1 MKARYLLALLLVV
14 MCAWAG
20 PALAQSQA
28 VNGSIEGTVKDIQGA
43 VLPGVTVTLVNI
55 DTGTQRVVETNN
67 SGLYRAAL
75 LPLGKYKLMF
85 QLNGFSRLEQ
95 TEVELTA
102 GLALVL
108 NETLKVSTVSE
119 AITVTAETPA
129 VDLGKIDMGRNINE
143 REVKNLPLVSRNPYN
158 FALLEPGVIGNENS
172 EFGVPR
178 FSANGALLRINY
190 QVDGNTNTQKDRA
203 GLRLMPMSEVMISE
217 VKIVTSGYAPEFG
230 QTTGVVYNA
239 ITPSGTNTIKG
250 DGAYRFRRTPMTA
263 TPFYL
268 AAGAA
273 QPQENLDIFTG
284 DVGGPIIKNTLHYYA
299 GFEHTYRDMQR
310 VITIDPAVAASVG
323 VEPQPGAVPAY
334 QSVTFFIGKGD
345 WQISPGQAFTLRL
358 NTFKNNNPYN
368 MGGGGNTAV
377 ERSVDYTDKMFSI
390 GGQLV
395 STLGPSRLNE
405 MRVQWAQRHNNRVP
419 SANAATGPA
428 VNISGSISF
437 GAPVDSG
444 TEFQQDI
451 YQFIDNFTLM
461 RGNHSY
467 KAGIDYQYVK
477 DFRGV
482 NETPVYTFGTTAAY
496 NAALAGTSPLG
507 YSTFAQTVGVPTLN
521 FNDSLFSAFVQD
533 DWRLSSSF
541 KMVYGARYDLYL
553 YPGGV
558 PNATYALQQHF
569 NIDKNN
575 VAPRVG
581 FAWTIG
587 ADQKTVLRASTGI
600 MYDQPLLAIV
610 EQSYTQ
616 SSNPSRLSVN
626 LNGTGNSGGASPGAP
641 PFPASLS
648 NPPPG
653 YTIPLSSRTIFAMD
667 PNFVTGRTFQ
677 NNIQLQRGIGR
688 DYSAAIGFIYSR
700 GYNLPTVLDN
710 NLLATGTFLAD
721 GRNVFSTAVNASTRV
736 DPNFNH
742 IQVAQSIG
750 DSTYKGLTLQFGKRW
765 SHNIQ
770 YDFNYTLARGI
781 DNAVMTST
789 LAQQGD
795 DAPSD
800 PLNLGRDRG
809 PNALDIR
816 HTFNASVVAMSSW
829 HRGSAFW
836 QHFLSNNQMGLIL
849 QFNSGSDFT
858 VRSNLDLNKD
868 ATGNDRPLFVGRN
881 SMYLPPR
888 YNTNLRYSRF
898 FTISGARRFEFQ
910 AEFQNLFNTL
920 QVSTV
925 NRTINVNADGS
936 PILPIPATGGDFPG
950 TAAYEQ
956 RKFQIGLKF
965 YF

>member
-1 MKARYLLALLLVV
+1 
-14 MCAWAG
+14 
-20 PALAQSQA
+20 
-28 VNGSIEGTVKDIQGA
+28 
-43 VLPGVTVTLVNI
+43 
-55 DTGTQRVVETNN
+55 
-67 SGLYRAAL
+67 
-75 LPLGKYKLMF
+75 
-85 QLNGFSRLEQ
+85 
-95 TEVELTA
+95 
-102 GLALVL
+102 
-108 NETLKVSTVSE
+108 
-119 AITVTAETPA
+119 
-129 VDLGKIDMGRNINE
+129 
-143 REVKNLPLVSRNPYN
+143 
-158 FALLEPGVIGNENS
+158 
-172 EFGVPR
+172 
-178 FSANGALLRINY
+178 
-190 QVDGNTNTQKDRA
+190 
-203 GLRLMPMSEVMISE
+203 
-217 VKIVTSGYAPEFG
+217 
-230 QTTGVVYNA
+230 
-239 ITPSGTNTIKG
+239 
-250 DGAYRFRRTPMTA
+250 
-263 TPFYL
+263 
-268 AAGAA
+268 
-273 QPQENLDIFTG
+273 
-284 DVGGPIIKNTLHYYA
+284 
-299 GFEHTYRDMQR
+299 
-310 VITIDPAVAASVG
+310 
-323 VEPQPGAVPAY
+323 
-334 QSVTFFIGKGD
+334 
-345 WQISPGQAFTLRL
+345 
-358 NTFKNNNPYN
+358 
-368 MGGGGNTAV
+368 
-377 ERSVDYTDKMFSI
+377 
-390 GGQLV
+390 
-395 STLGPSRLNE
+395 
-405 MRVQWAQRHNNRVP
+405 
-419 SANAATGPA
+419 
-428 VNISGSISF
+428 
-437 GAPVDSG
+437 
-444 TEFQQDI
+444 
-451 YQFIDNFTLM
+451 
-461 RGNHSY
+461 
-467 KAGIDYQYVK
+467 
-477 DFRGV
+477 
-482 NETPVYTFGTTAAY
+482 
-496 NAALAGTSPLG
+496 
-507 YSTFAQTVGVPTLN
+507 
-521 FNDSLFSAFVQD
+521 
-533 DWRLSSSF
+533 
-541 KMVYGARYDLYL
+541 
-553 YPGGV
+553 
-558 PNATYALQQHF
+558 
-569 NIDKNN
+569 
-575 VAPRVG
+575 
-581 FAWTIG
+581 
-587 ADQKTVLRASTGI
+587 

-626 LNGTGNSGGASPGAP
+626 LNGTGNSGGASAGAP

-750 DSTYKGLTLQFGKRW
+750 DSTYKGFTLQFGKRW

-770 YDFNYTLARGI
+770 YDFNYTFARGI

-800 PLNLGRDRG
+800 PLNLERDRG

-829 HRGSAFW
+829 HRGNAFW

-898 FTISGARRFEFQ
+898 FAISGARRLEFQ

-956 RKFQIGLKF
+956 RKFQIGFKF

>member
-1 MKARYLLALLLVV
+1 MKPRQLLASLVV
-14 MCAWAG
+14 VCWAWAG
-20 PALAQSQA
+20 SAFAQSSA
-28 VNGSIEGTVKDIQGA
+28 INGTIEGTVRDIQGG
-43 VLPGVTVTLVNI
+43 VLPGVTVTVVNV
-55 DTGTQRVVETNN
+55 DTGTQRVVTTNT
-67 SGLYRAAL
+67 SGLFRAATM
-75 LPLGKYKLMF
+75 PLGKYKLTF
-85 QLNGFSRLEQ
+85 DLNGFSKLEQ
-95 TEVELTA
+95 TDVDLEA
-102 GLALVL
+102 GQTVVL
-108 NETLKVSTVSE
+108 NETMKVATVSE
-119 AITVTAETPA
+119 AVTVTSETPA

-143 REVKNLPLVSRNPYN
+143 REMKNLPLVSRNPYN

-178 FSANGALLRINY
+178 FSANGALLRVNY

-217 VKIVTSGYAPEFG
+217 VKVVTSGYAPEFG
-230 QTTGVVYNA
+230 QTTGLVYNA

-263 TPFYL
+263 TPYYL

-273 QPQENLDIFTG
+273 KPQENLDIFTG
-284 DVGGPIIKNTLHYYA
+284 DIGGPIIKDKLHYYG

-310 VITIDPAVAASVG
+310 VITIDPAVAQSVG
-323 VEPQPGAVPAY
+323 VAAQPGAVPAY

-345 WQISPGQAFTLRL
+345 WQIRPGEAFSVRL

-368 MGGGGNTAV
+368 MGGGGNTAI
-377 ERSVDYTDKMFSI
+377 ERSVDFYDKMFSF

-395 STLGPSRLNE
+395 STLGPDKLNE
-405 MRVQWAQRHNNRVP
+405 MRVQWAQRHNDRFASP
-419 SANAATGPA
+419 GAAEGEA

-444 TEFQQDI
+444 SEFQQDI

-467 KAGIDYQYVK
+467 KAGVDYQYVK

-482 NETPVYTFGTTAAY
+482 NQTPTYTFTTTAAY
-496 NAALAGTSPLG
+496 NAAASGAAPFG
-507 YSTFAQTVGVPTLN
+507 YSTFSQTTGVPTLN
-521 FNDSLFSAFVQD
+521 FNDALFSGFVQD
-533 DWRLSSSF
+533 DWKVSPDF
-541 KMVYGARYDLYL
+541 KALYGVRYDVYL
-553 YPGGV
+553 YPSGV
-558 PNATYALQQHF
+558 PGSTYPLQQHF

-575 VAPRVG
+575 FAPRVG
-581 FAWTIG
+581 IAWTLG
-587 ADQKTVLRASTGI
+587 DDKKTVLRASTGI

-610 EQSYTQ
+610 EQAFTQ
-616 SSNPSRLSVN
+616 SANPSRVTVN
-626 LNGTGNSGGASPGAP
+626 LNGTGNASGASPGAP

-653 YTIPLSSRTIFAMD
+653 FSIPLSSRTIFAMD

-688 DYSAAIGFIYSR
+688 DYSASVGFIYSK
-700 GYNLPTVLDN
+700 GYNLPVVLDT
-710 NLLATGTFLAD
+710 NLLPTGQFLAD
-721 GRNVFSTAVNASTRV
+721 GRNIFSTAVNASTRV
-736 DPNFNH
+736 DPNYNH
-742 IQVAQSIG
+742 INVAQSIG
-750 DSTYKGLTLQFGKRW
+750 VSTYKGFTLEFGKRW

-770 YDFNYTLARGI
+770 YDLNYTLARGI
-781 DNAVMTST
+781 DNAVMTTT

-795 DAPSD
+795 DPASD
-800 PLNLGRDRG
+800 PLNLNRDTG

-816 HTFNASVVAMSSW
+816 HTFNGSIVAMSSW

-836 QHFLSNNQMGLIL
+836 QHFLSNNQVGVIL

-858 VRSNLDLNKD
+858 VRSNTDLNKD
-868 ATGNDRPLFVGRN
+868 GQGNDRPLNVGRN

-898 FTISGARRFEFQ
+898 FTISGARRIEFQ

-920 QVSTV
+920 QVSGV
-925 NRTINVNADGS
+925 NRTINVAADGT
-936 PILPIPATGGDFPG
+936 PLTAIPSDGSGFPG
-950 TAAYEQ
+950 TSAYEQ
-956 RKFQIGLKF
+956 RKFQIGFKF

>member
-1 MKARYLLALLLVV
+1 MKPRQVV
-14 MCAWAG
+14 MWLAVLCWAWSGSAF
-20 PALAQSQA
+20 AQSQA
-28 VNGSIEGTVKDIQGA
+28 VNGTIEGTVKDAQGG
-43 VLPGVTVTLVNI
+43 VLPGVTVTVLNI
-55 DTGTQRVVETNN
+55 DTGTQRVVVTNT
-67 SGLYRAAL
+67 SGLFRAAL
-75 LPLGKYKLMF
+75 LPLGKYKLNF
-85 QLNGFSRLEQ
+85 ELNGFAKLEQ
-95 TEVELTA
+95 TGVDLGA
-102 GLALVL
+102 GQDIVL
-108 NETLKVSTVSE
+108 NETLKVGALTE
-119 AITVTAETPA
+119 AVTVTAETPA

-143 REVKNLPLVSRNPYN
+143 REIKNLPLVSRNPYN

-178 FSANGALLRINY
+178 FSANGALLRVNY

-217 VKIVTSGYAPEFG
+217 VKVVTSGYAPEFG
-230 QTTGVVYNA
+230 QTTGLVFNA

-263 TPFYL
+263 TPFFL

-273 QPQENLDIFTG
+273 KPQENLDILTG
-284 DVGGPIIKNTLHYYA
+284 DVGGPIIKDKLHYYA
-299 GFEHTYRDMQR
+299 GVEHTYRDMQR

-323 VEPQPGAVPAY
+323 VAPQPGAVPAY
-334 QSVTFFIGKGD
+334 QSVTFFIGKAD
-345 WQISPGQAFTLRL
+345 WQLKPGQAASIRL

-377 ERSVDYTDKMFSI
+377 ERSVDFFDKMFSLS
-390 GGQLV
+390 GQLI
-395 STLGPSRLNE
+395 STLGSSRLNE
-405 MRVQWAQRHNNRVP
+405 LRVQWAQRHNDRFP
-419 SANAATGPA
+419 SPGAATGPA

-444 TEFQQDI
+444 SEFQQDI
-451 YQFIDNFTLM
+451 YQFIDNFTVM
-461 RGNHSY
+461 RGDHSF
-467 KAGIDYQYVK
+467 KTGIDYQYVK

-482 NETPVYTFGTTAAY
+482 NQTPTYTFTTTAAY
-496 NAALAGTSPLG
+496 NAALSGAAPLG
-507 YSTFAQTVGVPTLN
+507 YSTFSQTTGVPTLN
-521 FNDSLFSAFVQD
+521 FNDSLLSAFVQD
-533 DWRLSSSF
+533 DWRVTSDF
-541 KMVYGARYDLYL
+541 KMVYGLRYDVYL
-553 YPGGV
+553 YPNGV
-558 PNATYALQQHF
+558 PDATYALQQHF

-575 VAPRVG
+575 LAPRLG
-581 FAWTIG
+581 FAWTMG
-587 ADQKTVLRASTGI
+587 DDKKTVLRASTGI

-610 EQSYTQ
+610 EQAYTQ
-616 SSNPSRLSVN
+616 SSNPSRITVN
-626 LNGTGNSGGASPGAP
+626 LNGTGNASGASPGAP
-641 PFPASLS
+641 PFPVSLS
-648 NPPPG
+648 NPPAG
-653 YTIPLSSRTIFAMD
+653 FVIPLSSRTIFAMD

-688 DYSAAIGFIYSR
+688 DFSAAIGFIYSK
-700 GYNLPTVLDN
+700 GYNLPVVLDT
-710 NLLATGTFLAD
+710 NLLPTGTFLAD

-742 IQVAQSIG
+742 IMVAQSIG
-750 DSTYKGLTLQFGKRW
+750 DSTYKGMTLQFGKRW

-781 DNAVMTST
+781 DNAVMTTT

-800 PLNLGRDRG
+800 PLNLERDRG

-829 HRGSAFW
+829 HHGSAFW
-836 QHFLSNNQMGLIL
+836 QHFLSNNQVGLIL

-858 VRSNLDLNKD
+858 VRGNTDLNKD
-868 ATGNDRPLFVGRN
+868 GTGNDRPLNVGRN

-898 FTISGARRFEFQ
+898 FTISGARRVEFQ

-920 QVSTV
+920 QVSGV
-925 NRTINVNADGS
+925 NRTVNVNPDGS
-936 PILPIPATGGDFPG
+936 PITPIPGSGGDFPG
-950 TAAYEQ
+950 TSAYEQ
-956 RKFQIGLKF
+956 RKFQIGFKF

>member
-1 MKARYLLALLLVV
+1 MKSRHLLALLAIA
-14 MCAWAG
+14 CWAWAG

-28 VNGSIEGTVKDIQGA
+28 VNGSIEGTVKDILGG
-43 VLPGVTVTLVNI
+43 VLPGVTVTLVNL
-55 DTGTQRVVETNN
+55 DTGTQRVVVTNS
-67 SGLYRAAL
+67 SGVYRAAL
-75 LPLGKYKLMF
+75 LPLGKYKLRF
-85 QLNGFSRLEQ
+85 ELNGFAKLEQ

-108 NETLKVSTVSE
+108 NETLKVGTVSE
-119 AITVTAETPA
+119 AVTVTSETPA
-129 VDLGKIDMGRNINE
+129 IDLGKIDMGRNINE

-190 QVDGNTNTQKDRA
+190 QVDGNSNTQKDRA

-217 VKIVTSGYAPEFG
+217 VKVVTSGYAPEFG

-239 ITPSGTNTIKG
+239 ITPSGTNTTKG
-250 DGAYRFRRTPMTA
+250 DGAYRFRRTGMTA
-263 TPFYL
+263 APYFL

-273 QPQENLDIFTG
+273 KPQENLDIVTG
-284 DVGGPIIKNTLHYYA
+284 DVGGPIIKDKLHYYG

-310 VITIDPAVAASVG
+310 VITIDSAVAASVG
-323 VEPQPGAVPAY
+323 VPPQPGAVPAY

-345 WQISPGQAFTLRL
+345 WQLKPGQAFTVRL

-368 MGGGGNTAV
+368 AGSGGNTAMS
-377 ERSVDYTDKMFSI
+377 RSADYWDKMFSL

-395 STLGPSRLNE
+395 STMGASRLNE
-405 MRVQWAQRHNNRVP
+405 LRVQWAQRHNKRF
-419 SANAATGPA
+419 ANSDSGTGPA
-428 VNISGSISF
+428 INISGSISF
-437 GAPVDSG
+437 GGPLNDG
-444 TEFQQDI
+444 EDFQQDI

-461 RGNHSY
+461 HGNHSF
-467 KAGIDYQYVK
+467 KAGLDYQYVK
-477 DFRGV
+477 DHRAV
-482 NETPVYTFGTTAAY
+482 NETATFAFTTVAAY
-496 NAALAGTSPLG
+496 NAALSGAAPYG
-507 YSTFAQTVGVPTLN
+507 YSTFGQTVGVPTLD
-521 FNDSLFSAFVQD
+521 FTDGLFSGFVQD
-533 DWRLSSSF
+533 DWRVSADF
-541 KMVYGARYDLYL
+541 KAVYGVRYDVYL
-553 YPGGV
+553 YPNGV
-558 PNATYALQQHF
+558 PNATYPLQQHF

-575 VAPRVG
+575 FAPRLG
-581 FAWTIG
+581 FAWTLG
-587 ADQKTVLRASTGI
+587 SDKKTVLRASTGM

-610 EQSYTQ
+610 EQAYTQ
-616 SSNPSRLSVN
+616 SSNPARITVN
-626 LNGTGNSGGASPGAP
+626 LNGTGNSSGASPGAP
-641 PFPASLS
+641 PFPSTLS

-688 DYSAAIGFIYSR
+688 DYSAAIGFIYSK
-700 GYNLPTVLDN
+700 GYNLPVVLDT

-721 GRNVFSTAVNASTRV
+721 GRNVFSTAVNAATRV
-736 DPNFNH
+736 DPNYNH
-742 IQVAQSIG
+742 ISVAQSVG
-750 DSTYKGLTLQFGKRW
+750 DSTYKGLTLQFTRRW

-770 YDFNYTLARGI
+770 YDLNYTFARGV
-781 DNAVMTST
+781 DNAVMTTT

-795 DAPSD
+795 DPPSD
-800 PLNLGRDRG
+800 PLNLERDRG
-809 PNALDIR
+809 PNALDIH
-816 HTFNASVVAMSSW
+816 HTFNTSVVAMSSW
-829 HRGSAFW
+829 HRGNKAV
-836 QHFLSNNQMGLIL
+836 QQILSNNQVGLIL

-858 VRSNLDLNKD
+858 VRSNTDLNKD
-868 ATGNDRPLFVGRN
+868 GTGNDRPLNVTRN

-898 FTISGARRFEFQ
+898 FTLSGARRFEFQ

-920 QVSTV
+920 QVSGV

-936 PILPIPATGGDFPG
+936 PQTAIPATGGDFPG
-950 TAAYEQ
+950 TSAYEQ
-956 RKFQIGLKF
+956 RKFQMGFKF